1 MAQLNGS
8 TSSGKKNTV
17 FLDLSGLFV
26 RSSAQAIDLLS
37 SGGVDFEMR
46 EEHLAVPTSQP
57 ARRRSMSARFI
68 STIVR

>member
-1 MAQLNGS
+1 QDG
-8 TSSGKKNTV
+8 TV
-17 FLDLSGLFV
+17 KW
-26 RSSAQAIDLLS
+26 IDKQWK
-37 SGGVDFEMR
+37 EKCMNN